1 VIVYR
6 ELSTLAG
13 DLGVS
18 GRTLYA
24 VSNSLPKHYRTVELP
39 KGDGAVRRLSIP
51 DRELMEIQR
60 RILNRLLVYM
70 PVSPYAAAY
79 RRGVDHAA
87 GARPHI
93 GRPVLLRLDIRH
105 FFDSILYSDVKE
117 YAFPAHIYAEPL
129 RVLLS
134 ILCYCGDALPQ
145 GAPTSPVVSNLVLR
159 DFDLETG
166 AWCSARGISYTRY
179 CDDMAFSGA
188 FDPVEVSRL
197 IAGKLRE
204 RGFFLNEEKTRAMF
218 AGQRQTVTGLVVNER
233 LNLPREYRRAL
244 RQELYFCRR
253 FGVSAHLA
261 RTGAAPEPEACLRSL
276 LGRVSY
282 VLQISPENREMLGYR
297 EWLLQE
303 LALLHSGERDS

>member
-1 VIVYR
+1 MIVYR
-6 ELSTLAG
+6 ELSTLAR

-70 PVSPYAAAY
+70 PVSPHAAAY

-87 GARPHI
+87 GARPHT

-117 YAFPAHIYAEPL
+117 YAFPARIYAEPL

-134 ILCYCGDALPQ
+134 ILCYRGDTLPQ
-145 GAPTSPVVSNLVLR
+145 GAPTSPAVSNLILR

-166 AWCSARGISYTRY
+166 AWCGARGIRYTRY
-179 CDDMAFSGA
+179 CDDMAFSGE
-188 FDPVEVSRL
+188 FDPAEVSRL
-197 IAGKLRE
+197 IAGKLWE
-204 RGFFLNEEKTRAMF
+204 RGFLLNGEKTRAMS

-233 LNLPREYRRAL
+233 LNVPREYRRAL

-261 RTGAAPEPEACLRSL
+261 RTGAASEPEGCLRSL
-276 LGRVSY
+276 LGRVAY
-282 VLQISPENREMLGYR
+282 VLQIDPENREMLGYR
-297 EWLLQE
+297 EWLLRE

>member
-1 VIVYR
+1 MIVYR

-218 AGQRQTVTGLVVNER
+218 AG
-233 LNLPREYRRAL
+233 
-244 RQELYFCRR
+244 
-253 FGVSAHLA
+253 
-261 RTGAAPEPEACLRSL
+261 
-276 LGRVSY
+276 
-282 VLQISPENREMLGYR
+282 
-297 EWLLQE
+297 
-303 LALLHSGERDS
+303 